1 MSTINLNNALDAQ
14 LSGAAN
20 TAAAAAPAGGSN
32 AFAELESTDFVRIL
46 VEELSNQ
53 DPFEPND
60 SAAILEQL
68 SSLRSIESDISLQ
81 GQLENLVLQNSI
93 GQAGALIGREVE
105 GLSLENDIV
114 RGTVTSVRVV
124 DGETE
129 VQLDTGDSLPLD
141 RVTEIANATPVAAPV
156 TAAPAVA
163 VDPVQ
168 QALAATAG
176 LTNTAED
183 DEDSEDPALSSDAT
197 SAADSLDDA
206 DQLLDV

>member
-129 VQLDTGDSLPLD
+129 VQLDTGESLPLD
-141 RVTEIANATPVAAPV
+141 RVTEIANATPAAAPV
-156 TAAPAVA
+156 TAPAVA

-183 DEDSEDPALSSDAT
+183 DEDSADPALSSDAT